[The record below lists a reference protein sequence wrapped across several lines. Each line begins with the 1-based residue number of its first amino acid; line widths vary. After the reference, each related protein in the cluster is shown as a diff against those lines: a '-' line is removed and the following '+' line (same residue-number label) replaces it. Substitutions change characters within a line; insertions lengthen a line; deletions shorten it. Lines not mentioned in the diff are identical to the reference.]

1 MLLLG
6 LVLLLSLLLLRLL
19 VMLLLKLRL
28 LLLLDGTKTGQH
40 RILGKTIRHYRGRRS
55 EGVKGFQW
63 RI

>member
-6 LVLLLSLLLLRLL
+6 LVLLLSLLLLRL
-19 VMLLLKLRL
+19 VMLLLELCL

-55 EGVKGFQW
+55 EGLKGFQW